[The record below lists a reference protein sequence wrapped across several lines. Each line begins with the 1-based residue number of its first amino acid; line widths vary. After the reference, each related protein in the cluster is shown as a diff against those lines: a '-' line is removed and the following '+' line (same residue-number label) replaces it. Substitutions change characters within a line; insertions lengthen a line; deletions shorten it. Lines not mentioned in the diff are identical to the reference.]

1 MRAKALVSAAA
12 GLALAGAAM
21 IAPAATAAPL
31 GHPQSFG
38 NAAVDGHVEN
48 VRWRGGGGHWHGGRG
63 HWGGPPRGGYYGH
76 RGWGAAPFIGGLAA
90 GAIVGG
96 ALAPRVYAPFPG
108 TYVDNYADETY
119 ADDNY
124 AGSGDADGYC
134 AQRFRSYDPRSGTYL
149 GYDGQRHPC
158 P

>member
-1 MRAKALVSAAA
+1 MRIGTRFISAAA
-12 GLALAGAAM
+12 GLVLAGTAAVQL
-21 IAPAATAAPL
+21 AAAAPL
-31 GHPQSFG
+31 GHSLSFG
-38 NAAVDGHVEN
+38 NAASSGHVEN
-48 VRWRGGGGHWHGGRG
+48 VRWRGGGGSWGGRG
-63 HWGGPPRGGYYGH
+63 HWGGPWRGGYGY
-76 RGWGAAPFIGGLAA
+76 RGWGAAPFVGGLAA

-96 ALAPRVYAPFPG
+96 ALAYPRYYSGPYPDA
-108 TYVDNYADETY
+108 YVDNYAYDTY

-124 AGSGDADGYC
+124 AGGDAAGYC